1 MTSTIPA
8 DFTLYNF
15 IALKEE
21 NKKLKKD
28 CNEAYRKGL
37 YSNNENVV
45 RHINANKTLT
55 CDLQT
60 TKKENEKLKRQM
72 DKLKRANEL
81 NSELWDTS
89 QKCIGELEKEIK
101 ELKELKEEHE
111 ERMKDIANLLLEG
124 GYNNCYDRGEIE
136 YNLKCLIDEKKEVK
150 KENQELK
157 AGNKNVYNED
167 ERGPCI
173 KAKCNFSYVG
183 EFLESRDICPWKTRE
198 DEAEEKF
205 QFACEEIASVISSC
219 INRTIKMGNCQEL
232 SDYITGEVDD
242 MIDKLIE
249 SGHLVEN
256 DEDSSDEEEE
266 EEDEEED

>member
-1 MTSTIPA
+1 MTSEIPA

-21 NKKLKKD
+21 NEKLKKD

-45 RHINANKTLT
+45 RHINDKKTLT

-72 DKLKRANEL
+72 EELKETVKDHDSDNDVLIENIEKLMKERSDNFL
-81 NSELWDTS
+81 SSSLKMT
-89 QKCIGELEKEIK
+89 KLEKEIK
-101 ELKELKEEHE
+101 ELKK
-111 ERMKDIANLLLEG
+111 G
-124 GYNNCYDRGEIE
+124 NN
-136 YNLKCLIDEKKEVK
+136 
-150 KENQELK
+150 
-157 AGNKNVYNED
+157 NVYNED
-167 ERGPCI
+167 ERGPWI

-219 INRTIKMGNCQEL
+219 INTTIKMGNCQEL
-232 SDYITGEVDD
+232 SDYITEEVND

-249 SGHLVEN
+249 SGHLVEG
-256 DEDSSDEEEE
+256 DEDSSDED
-266 EEDEEED
+266 ED